1 LAFAALAIACPPA
14 AEDPM
19 NTRILCISSSP
30 ARRGR
35 KGASLRKCLLGLSLL
50 SPLAAADQGF
60 EISALTLYK
69 DYNGSVEKRSG
80 LENQLKLSRKFNRLS
95 LGVGYQYATAERFQP
110 GDLRV
115 TKMSVTVGYALREDT
130 DWSITYLEIND
141 NLAPTDGGRIYST
154 TLDFRR
160 LPRNYAAHLA
170 YHYSDYDSFH
180 VAQLDAS
187 INKRF
192 QLQGMGFGMTTG
204 VRYMDIG
211 REGNPRYVAHAE
223 HTYLAPH
230 VMLSVSK
237 QGYYSRIGFIG
248 RRAFEVLDGGRLVS
262 HHAMEI
268 RRSYL
273 AAFGR
278 KWDDFDLQFMFG
290 HHLATE
296 LPPANDLHINTF
308 ALRLDYRF

>member
-1 LAFAALAIACPPA
+1 
-14 AEDPM
+14 M
-19 NTRILCISSSP
+19 NTRALCISPSP
-30 ARRGR
+30 VRKGR
-35 KGASLRKCLLGLSLL
+35 KGGSLRKGLLGLVLL
-50 SPLAAADQGF
+50 SPLACADQGF

-80 LENQLKLSRKFNRLS
+80 LENQLELSRKFDRLS

-110 GDLRV
+110 RDLRV
-115 TKMSVTVGYALREDT
+115 TKISVTAGYALRKDT
-130 DWSITYLEIND
+130 DWSVTYLEIND

-154 TLDFRR
+154 ALDFRG
-160 LPRNYAAHLA
+160 LPRNYATHLA
-170 YHYSDYDSFH
+170 YNYSDYDSFH
-180 VAQLDAS
+180 VSQLGAS
-187 INKRF
+187 ISKRF
-192 QLQGMGFGMTTG
+192 QLQGMGFGMTAG

-223 HTYLAPH
+223 DAYLAPH

-237 QGYYSRIGFIG
+237 HGYYGRVGFIG
-248 RRAFEVLDGGRLVS
+248 RRAFEVLDDGRLVS

-278 KWDDFDLQFMFG
+278 KWNDLDLQFMLG
-290 HHLATE
+290 HHRATE
-296 LPPANDLHINTF
+296 LPPSNDLHINTF